1 VPQSFLGVY
10 PQVEVETVR
19 PIRSLF
25 LAVVVSLVLIALAG
39 ARLQPAGAASTD
51 LFFSEYIEG
60 TSNNKALEIFNGT
73 GSPVNLTTGLYS
85 VAMYFNGSSSPGTTV
100 NLNGTVQPN
109 DVFVLA
115 HSSALEEIRAQA
127 DQTSSA
133 SWYNGNDAVALMKG
147 ATVVDVIGQIG
158 LDPGTEWG
166 TGLTSTADNT
176 LRRKSTIFAGDPNA
190 ADTFDPAAEWDGFAT
205 NNFEGLG
212 AHSTGGGEPVAMS
225 CGGPLTVL
233 EGSSATRS
241 VTGRDADGTVTDIS
255 IGVSPATGS
264 ISRTSFTPATTIGGT
279 ATATVSVDSALAP
292 GSYTVTATGRNDDA
306 PTAQTG
312 TCSFTVTV
320 QDIRPIGELQGAVL
334 DTDDPLTHRSPL
346 VPASG
351 PNPTVFTHGV
361 VTQKLVN
368 RSSAG
373 LTQFAI
379 FLQST
384 EATDD
389 DNPLS
394 SDGIYVFMN
403 RFPDLLRDDG
413 VAGNYVPSV
422 GDEIVVRATLSEFFN
437 MTQLSSARLQRVV
450 SSMNAAPTPLALN
463 LPSDLTEANR
473 MWERHEGE
481 QALVV
486 KESLAIDGLDHFAG
500 SEDGEIWLARP
511 DTAIAQR
518 VNPFERRSF
527 RDAHPL
533 DDISPQLFD
542 NGNGYRMMI
551 GSHGIKT
558 AANPT
563 ALLNPS
569 RTFDTL
575 KNDLVGGVYFGFS
588 KYQVMPKAQP
598 VFQHGV
604 DPSTNAPP
612 QGFDRGAEYSIA
624 DYNVEN
630 LYDFRDDPFDGC
642 DFVGN
647 GGCPGVSPP
656 FNYVPPD
663 EATYQAHLT
672 DLAGQ
677 IREDLHSPDLL
688 LIQEAEDQDICTVV
702 AGAMSC
708 GTTNNADGRADTL
721 QELALTIARQGGPAY
736 DVAYDRDGA
745 DDRGIVAAFMFRSDR
760 VELLPADATHPVL
773 GSSPTVSYRSAGL
786 PYNAQVQNPKSLNA
800 VLPPDVDLST
810 GSDGSNVFTRA
821 PEVGL
826 FRVWRTGI
834 GTSVWT
840 DVLAISN
847 HFSSTPDGRVGQR
860 TEQANY
866 LAAIVNASPE
876 DRIDAGGDFNTF
888 PRPDDPLNRTTTPHQ
903 LAALYDS
910 AGMTNLFDRLVAEV
924 PASAYSYVFVG
935 MAQTLDGQFVSS
947 RLAEELTQPRIA
959 HVNADWPADTPG
971 DGFRGASDHDP
982 LVARFDGDV
991 SLERLRALLAYYDA
1005 SGEITRAKTYTKLAG
1020 YLDAAEAALD
1030 KGAIKDYEK
1039 AIRSFANHAAE
1050 GENLSVRASRS
1061 LTAEANRLVPP
1072 KPE

>member
-1 VPQSFLGVY
+1 M
-10 PQVEVETVR
+10 R
-19 PIRSLF
+19 PTRSLL
-25 LAVVVSLVLIALAG
+25 LAVVLSLVLIALAG

-51 LFFSEYIEG
+51 LFFSEYVEG
-60 TSNNKALEIFNGT
+60 TSNNKALEIYNGT
-73 GSPVNLTTGLYS
+73 GAPVNLTTGLYS
-85 VAMYFNGSSSPGTTV
+85 VAMYFNGSTTPLTQV

-115 HSSALEEIRAQA
+115 QSLADAAILAQA
-127 DQTSSA
+127 DQMSSA
-133 SWYNGNDAVALMKG
+133 SWYNGDDAVVLMKG
-147 ATVVDVIGQIG
+147 ATVVDAIGQIG
-158 LDPGTEWG
+158 FDPGAEWG

-176 LRRKSTIFAGDPNA
+176 LRRKSTILAGDTNGA
-190 ADTFDPAAEWDGFAT
+190 NEFDPAVEWDGFAT
-205 NNFEGLG
+205 NTFDGLG

-241 VTGRDADGTVTDIS
+241 VTGRDGDGTVADIS
-255 IGVSPATGS
+255 IAVSPATGS
-264 ISRTSFTPATTIGGT
+264 ISRTAFTPATTVGGT

-292 GSYTVTATGRNDDA
+292 GSYTVTANGRNDDA

-312 TCSFTVTV
+312 TCSFAVTV
-320 QDIRPIGELQGAVL
+320 QEIRPIGEIQGAVL
-334 DTDDPLTHRSPL
+334 DTDDPLTHSSPL
-346 VPASG
+346 IPAGG
-351 PNPTVFTHGV
+351 PNPTVFTQGV

-373 LTQFAI
+373 VTQFAI

-413 VAGNYVPSV
+413 VAGNYVPTV
-422 GDEIVVRATLSEFFN
+422 GDEIVVRATVSEFFN
-437 MTQLSSARLQRVV
+437 MTQLSSARLQRIV
-450 SSMNAAPTPLALN
+450 SSMVAPPTPFELN
-463 LPSDLTEANR
+463 LPSDLTQANR

-486 KESLAIDGLDHFAG
+486 KESLAIDGLDHFSG
-500 SEDGEIWLARP
+500 SEDAEIWLARP

-518 VNPFERRSF
+518 VNPFERRAF

-575 KNDLVGGVYFGFS
+575 KNDLVGGVYFAFS
-588 KYQVMPKAQP
+588 KYQVMPNAQP
-598 VFQHGV
+598 VFDPGV

-612 QGFDRGAEYSIA
+612 RAFDRGAEYSIA

-630 LYDFRDDPFDGC
+630 LYDLRDDPFDGC
-642 DFVGN
+642 DFAGN
-647 GGCPGVSPP
+647 TGCPGVSPP

-663 EATYQAHLT
+663 EATYQAHLS

-677 IREDLHSPDLL
+677 IREDLHSPDIL

-721 QELALTIARQGGPAY
+721 QELALTIERQGGPAY

-760 VELLPADATHPVL
+760 VELLPADPGHPVL
-773 GSSPTVSYRSAGL
+773 GSSPAVSYRSAGL
-786 PYNAQVQNPKSLNA
+786 PYNTQVQNPKSLNA
-800 VLPPDVDLST
+800 VLPADVDLST
-810 GSDGSNVFTRA
+810 GSDGTNVFTRA

-847 HFSSTPDGRVGQR
+847 HFSSTPDARVGQR

-866 LAAIVNASPE
+866 LAAIVDAAPE
-876 DRIDAGGDFNTF
+876 NRIDAGGDFNTF

-910 AGMTNLFDRLVAEV
+910 AGMTNLFDQLIAEV
-924 PASAYSYVFVG
+924 PESAYSYVFVG

-947 RLAEELTQPRIA
+947 RLADELEQARIA

-982 LVARFDGDV
+982 IVARFDGDV

-1005 SGEITRAKTYTKLAG
+1005 HGEITRAKTYAKLAG
-1020 YLDAAEAALD
+1020 YLDTAQAALD
-1030 KGAIKDYEK
+1030 EESTKDYEK

-1061 LTAEANRLVPP
+1061 LTAEANKLVPP
-1072 KPE
+1072 KPEDE